1 MPPITFKGDVRDASG
16 AATILSVTGQ
26 DFDFNDAFDGSFSRT
41 LNLFEG
47 EYLVIVNCL
56 TDGEMEFDITGNYSS
71 VNPEVPETFDKDN
84 TGNTY
89 DLTV

>member
-1 MPPITFKGDVRDASG
+1 MPAITFTGDVRDASG
-16 AATILSVTGQ
+16 AVTILSVTGE
-26 DFDFNDAFDGSFSRT
+26 DFDFNDAFDGTFSKA
-41 LNLFEG
+41 LNLPRG
-47 EYLVIVNCL
+47 EYFVIVDCL
-56 TDGEMEFDITGNYSS
+56 TDGEMDFNITGNYTS

>member
-1 MPPITFKGDVRDASG
+1 MPIITFKGDVRDASG
-16 AATILSVTGQ
+16 AATILSVTGE
-26 DFDFNDAFDGSFSRT
+26 DFDFSDTFDGTFSKA
-41 LNLFEG
+41 LNLPKG

-56 TDGEMEFDITGNYSS
+56 TDGEMELDIMGNHTS
-71 VNPEVPETFDKDN
+71 VNPDVPETFDKDN